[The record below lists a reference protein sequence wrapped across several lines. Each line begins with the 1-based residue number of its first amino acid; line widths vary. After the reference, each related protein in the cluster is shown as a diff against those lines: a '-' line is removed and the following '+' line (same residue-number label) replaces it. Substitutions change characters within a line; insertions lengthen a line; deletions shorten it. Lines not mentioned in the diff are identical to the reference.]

1 MNWIKAVKVVDA
13 IILFSSLMKEYQAWP
28 RSGIPRVKVK
38 FSRRLQPIQ
47 GWLCDDL
54 TFRIRQFVCW
64 SGRGINGSRVLV
76 MVLFTDRWSSSY
88 WYFMT
93 MVMTLCTAHGGCTM
107 RRTNDDFSM
116 TGRIFLTN
124 WLQGASYHPRRWGVI
139 IAVMSIKRVI
149 GCTSWYFLR
158 KNM

>member
-1 MNWIKAVKVVDA
+1 MHNRKLSMNWIKAVKVVDA

-93 MVMTLCTAHGGCTM
+93 LVMTLCSVHMEAVQWGEPTM
-107 RRTNDDFSM
+107 TFQWLVGSSWQTDFKALATTQEDGELSSQ
-116 TGRIFLTN
+116 
-124 WLQGASYHPRRWGVI
+124 WWA
-139 IAVMSIKRVI
+139 
-149 GCTSWYFLR
+149 
-158 KNM
+158 